1 MKQLLY
7 SLKANY
13 FAMLNLI
20 TRFPKFLGYSLLLG
34 SIFIIGCNKE
44 DITESN
50 QDLQLKSA
58 VVTGNI
64 LLMYDGVDKQTM
76 WELQQARA
84 ASARYK
90 HIKNALK
97 DGYADINVIIPYMGY
112 HYMRST
118 SLDANFNFRDPE
130 ILVYNKDDNGE
141 FQLVA
146 VEYAVPI
153 NLSPN
158 LAPAGFTG
166 NADVWT
172 RNEGFGLWLLHAWV
186 WFYNPAGVF
195 NPTNANIVLQ

>member
-1 MKQLLY
+1 MKELSY

-13 FAMLNLI
+13 FAMLQLI
-20 TRFPKFLGYSLLLG
+20 TRFPKLLIYSLLVV
-34 SIFIIGCNKE
+34 SIFLVGCNKE
-44 DITESN
+44 EITEPD
-50 QDLQLKSA
+50 QALQLKSA

-64 LLMYDGVDKQTM
+64 LLMYDGLDKATM
-76 WELQQARA
+76 WEIQQARA
-84 ASARYK
+84 SSAKYK
-90 HIKNALK
+90 HISNAIK
-97 DGYADINVIIPYMGY
+97 DGYADIDVVIPLMGY

-158 LAPAGFTG
+158 APPAGFTG
-166 NADVWT
+166 DADVWT
-172 RNEGFGLWLLHAWV
+172 RNEGIGLWLLHAWV
-186 WFYNPAGVF
+186 WYYNPEGVF
-195 NPTNANIVLQ
+195 NPTNANIILQ